1 MLIALCGVFVSGCGT
16 WMFPSELRLDA
27 GVTRE
32 LRGAGKIL
40 EEVDWTDTW
49 SDVDI
54 FGKIFMVDGGESD
67 VVAAVADVADR
78 LKELEWQI
86 IGHPDGEFE
95 MTSGRWKDV
104 IVIVTS
110 YDAFIFDDAEN
121 AYAGLA
127 LANAAK
133 RSESRSL
140 VIVAA
145 RPDDR

>member
-1 MLIALCGVFVSGCGT
+1 
-16 WMFPSELRLDA
+16 MFPSELRLDA

-40 EEVDWTDTW
+40 EEVDWKDTW

-54 FGKIFMVDGGESD
+54 FGKILMVEGGEAD
-67 VVAAVADVADR
+67 VVAAVADVTDR

-86 IGHPDGEFE
+86 VGRPYGQFE
-95 MTSGRWKDV
+95 MTSDRWEDVTV
-104 IVIVTS
+104 IVADS
-110 YDAFIFDDAEN
+110 DAFIFDDVEN

-133 RSESRSL
+133 RSEPRPL

-145 RPDDR
+145 RPDDS